1 MENITISKEIK
12 ESKIPVKKTT
22 KEDCAICTEKMA
34 KSKFVACPYCSFE
47 CCKNCTETFLLGLDH
62 DNPRCMNTSCKKVW
76 SLTFITNNFTQ
87 KFYKKTY
94 RDRRTSILLERE
106 KSMLPEAQVI
116 IEAEQMR
123 KRLIEQIVINK
134 DLIKMFFENRKEL
147 KENYLNEVKELKEKL
162 YEEKDKL
169 KVNTLKEL
177 IEKSKN
183 EFKER
188 SKDLQITI
196 KNTRDKIDQLYRE
209 YDNAHPDK
217 NSKKHKTVNMKC
229 PEKNCR
235 GFVNNDYVCGL
246 CNVFVCKHCR
256 IVVAEDDKK
265 THECDKDL
273 VATVK
278 LLAKDTKNC
287 PSCTT
292 PIFKIDGCDQ
302 MYCTSCHT
310 AFSWSNGTIEKG
322 VIHNPHYYQYM
333 RNKGLEPNN
342 VHNNLN
348 NNVHNNVRC
357 DNIPPWSM
365 MNNWLKIANTHAL
378 VFNLLLNAHR
388 NVGHINHMLTFNIFP
403 DYLQNRLSFLRNE
416 IDETVWKEIIKRK
429 QKKFEKDTEV
439 NMVLQM
445 VSNTFKDFFVEF
457 VATSFTTTGAEFIM
471 IGYDVPE
478 IHRVPMNVF
487 RKNIKDLAEKIRN
500 ICIYAN
506 DALQIIKKHYNNVV
520 PYFSIDADMYTNH
533 CPPELK
539 F

>member
-1 MENITISKEIK
+1 MEIITIKEIK
-12 ESKIPVKKTT
+12 EIKEPKTPVKKTV
-22 KEDCAICTEKMA
+22 KEECMICTETMA

-47 CCKNCTETFLLGLDH
+47 CCKNCTETFLLGLD
-62 DNPRCMNTSCKKVW
+62 DNNPRCMNTSCKKVW

-87 KFYKKTY
+87 TFYKKTY
-94 RDRRTSILLERE
+94 RDRRTTILLERE
-106 KSMLPEAQVI
+106 KSMLPEAQLI
-116 IEAEQMR
+116 IEAEQIR
-123 KRLIEQIVINK
+123 KKLIEKIEIQS
-134 DLIKMFFENRKEL
+134 DLIKTCREIIKEL
-147 KENYLNEVKELKEKL
+147 KEKYLNEVKELKDKL

-169 KVNTLKEL
+169 KVKTLKEL

-183 EFKER
+183 EFKQR
-188 SKDLQITI
+188 SKNLLITI
-196 KNTRDKIDQLYRE
+196 NNTRDKINELYRE

-256 IVVAEDDKK
+256 IVVADDDKK

-292 PIFKIDGCDQ
+292 PIFKINGCDQ
-302 MYCTSCHT
+302 MYCTQCHT
-310 AFSWSNGTIEKG
+310 AFSWSNGNIEKG

-342 VHNNLN
+342 NGN
-348 NNVHNNVRC
+348 NNIRC
-357 DNIPPWSM
+357 DIIPAWSIVS
-365 MNNWLKIANTHAL
+365 NLLKIANTQAL
-378 VFNLLLNAHR
+378 VFNFLSNAHR
-388 NVGHINHMLTFNIFP
+388 IVGHINHMLTINIFP

-457 VATSFTTTGAEFIM
+457 ITTSFTPTGAEFIM

-478 IHRVPMNVF
+478 IHRVPMNVI
-487 RKNIKDLAEKIRN
+487 RKNIKDLADKIRN

-520 PYFSIDADMYTNH
+520 PYFSIDADMYTNTDH